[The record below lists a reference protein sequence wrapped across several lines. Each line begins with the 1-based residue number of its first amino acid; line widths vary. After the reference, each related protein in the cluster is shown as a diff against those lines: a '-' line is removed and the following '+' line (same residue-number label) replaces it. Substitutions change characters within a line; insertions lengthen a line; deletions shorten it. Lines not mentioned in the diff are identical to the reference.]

1 MKRAAWLAAGA
12 APAFWGAYTWG
23 SHLLTLG
30 SAWRGPASRHAVA
43 LTFDDG
49 PDPDWTP
56 RVLEILERAD
66 VRGTFFLIGRRA
78 QREPALA
85 RRIAEAGH
93 DLGNHTWS
101 HRSFWRCGPSE
112 TEWEIR
118 DGHVAIAAAAGAEP
132 RFFRPPWGKTN
143 LAMFG
148 ALRRLGTPCVF
159 WSVQPESRRPVAPA
173 EQARRGTARAR
184 PGAIYDL
191 HDADG
196 VPGAG
201 ARLVEYLPALIA
213 GLEDRGYAL
222 VPLRELL

>member
-1 MKRAAWLAAGA
+1 VRRAAWLAAGA
-12 APAFWGAYTWG
+12 APGLWGAYTWG

-30 SAWRGPASRHAVA
+30 SVWRGPRGRRAVS

-56 RVLEILERAD
+56 RVLDVLAREN
-66 VRGTFFLIGRRA
+66 VRGAFFLIGQRA
-78 QREPALA
+78 RKAPEVA
-85 RRIAEAGH
+85 RRIALAGH

-101 HRSFWRCGPSE
+101 HPSLWRCGPDH
-112 TEWEIR
+112 TEREMG
-118 DGHVAIAAAAGAEP
+118 DGHAAIADAAGAPP

-148 ALRRLGTPCVF
+148 VARRLDTPCVF
-159 WSVQPESRRPVAPA
+159 WTVQPEGRRPVESA
-173 EQARRGTARAR
+173 EQARRGIARAR
-184 PGAIYDL
+184 SGAIYDL

-201 ARLVEYLPALIA
+201 ARLVEYLPTLVA
-213 GLEDRGYAL
+213 GLRAQGYAL